1 MLVRT
6 WVFDIVRP
14 INPPAM
20 GDWLIIE
27 EITTLLHCY
36 QRSLWLL
43 FPIVIHQQTNYF
55 AWIRIAAIAF
65 ANVIAVCCYF
75 CSFALLCIGS
85 WYEKACVRL
94 VINDTG
100 SEWLFLCSKAALIP
114 CIPAGFLNSGVTS
127 CAWCKQR
134 IVFKHVS
141 RNACQKSYA
150 RNFIRYLLMDKLVV
164 IALFLQKNRN

>member
-6 WVFDIVRP
+6 WVFDIVWP

-20 GDWLIIE
+20 GDCLIIE
-27 EITTLLHCY
+27 EITTLHNCY

-75 CSFALLCIGS
+75 CSFAILCIGS
-85 WYEKACVRL
+85 FLLEKACVRL
-94 VINDTG
+94 AINDTE
-100 SEWLFLCSKAALIP
+100 SEWLFSCSKAALIP
-114 CIPAGFLNSGVTS
+114 YIPAGLLNSGVTS

-134 IVFKHVS
+134 IVFKHLS
-141 RNACQKSYA
+141 RNACQKKV
-150 RNFIRYLLMDKLVV
+150 F
-164 IALFLQKNRN
+164 QKFQS

>member
-6 WVFDIVRP
+6 WVFDNVRP

-20 GDWLIIE
+20 GDCLIIE
-27 EITTLLHCY
+27 EITTLLNCY

-75 CSFALLCIGS
+75 CSFAILCIGS
-85 WYEKACVRL
+85 FLLEKACVRL
-94 VINDTG
+94 AINDTE
-100 SEWLFLCSKAALIP
+100 SEWLFSCSKAALIP
-114 CIPAGFLNSGVTS
+114 YIPAGLLNSGVTS

-134 IVFKHVS
+134 IVFKHLS
-141 RNACQKSYA
+141 RNACQKKV
-150 RNFIRYLLMDKLVV
+150 F
-164 IALFLQKNRN
+164 QKFQS

>member
-6 WVFDIVRP
+6 WVFDIVWP

-20 GDWLIIE
+20 GDCLIIE
-27 EITTLLHCY
+27 EITTLLNCY

-75 CSFALLCIGS
+75 CSFAILCIGS
-85 WYEKACVRL
+85 FLLEKACVRL
-94 VINDTG
+94 AINDTE
-100 SEWLFLCSKAALIP
+100 SEWLFSCSKAALIP
-114 CIPAGFLNSGVTS
+114 YIPAGLLNSGVTS

-134 IVFKHVS
+134 IVFKHLS
-141 RNACQKSYA
+141 RNACQKKV
-150 RNFIRYLLMDKLVV
+150 F
-164 IALFLQKNRN
+164 QKFQS

>member
-6 WVFDIVRP
+6 WVFGIVWP

-20 GDWLIIE
+20 GDCLIIE
-27 EITTLLHCY
+27 EITTLLNCY

-75 CSFALLCIGS
+75 CSFSILCIGS
-85 WYEKACVRL
+85 FLHEKACVRL
-94 VINDTG
+94 AINDTG

-114 CIPAGFLNSGVTS
+114 YIPAGLPNSGVTS
-127 CAWCKQR
+127 CAWCKLR
-134 IVFKHVS
+134 IVFKHLS
-141 RNACQKSYA
+141 RNACQK
-150 RNFIRYLLMDKLVV
+150 KL
-164 IALFLQKNRN
+164 FQKFQS

>member
-6 WVFDIVRP
+6 WVFDIVRS

-20 GDWLIIE
+20 GDCLIIE
-27 EITTLLHCY
+27 EITTLHNCY

-75 CSFALLCIGS
+75 CSFAILCIGS
-85 WYEKACVRL
+85 FLLEKACVRL
-94 VINDTG
+94 AINDTE
-100 SEWLFLCSKAALIP
+100 SEWLFSCSKAALIP
-114 CIPAGFLNSGVTS
+114 YIPAGLLNSGVTS

-134 IVFKHVS
+134 IVFKHLS
-141 RNACQKSYA
+141 RNACQKQV
-150 RNFIRYLLMDKLVV
+150 F
-164 IALFLQKNRN
+164 QKFQS

>member
-6 WVFDIVRP
+6 WVFDIVWP

-20 GDWLIIE
+20 GDCLIIE
-27 EITTLLHCY
+27 EITTLHNCY

-55 AWIRIAAIAF
+55 AWKRIAAIAF

-75 CSFALLCIGS
+75 CSFAILCIGS
-85 WYEKACVRL
+85 FLLEKACVRL
-94 VINDTG
+94 AINDTG
-100 SEWLFLCSKAALIP
+100 SEWLFSCSKAALIP
-114 CIPAGFLNSGVTS
+114 YIPAGLLNSGVTS

-134 IVFKHVS
+134 IVFKHLS
-141 RNACQKSYA
+141 RNACQKKIMPEIS
-150 RNFIRYLLMDKLVV
+150 VV
-164 IALFLQKNRN
+164 ICWWIS

>member
-6 WVFDIVRP
+6 WVFDIVWP

-20 GDWLIIE
+20 GDCLIIE
-27 EITTLLHCY
+27 EITTLHNCY

-55 AWIRIAAIAF
+55 AWKRIAAF

-75 CSFALLCIGS
+75 CSFAILCIGS
-85 WYEKACVRL
+85 FLLEKACVRL
-94 VINDTG
+94 AINDTE
-100 SEWLFLCSKAALIP
+100 SEWLFSCSKAALIP
-114 CIPAGFLNSGVTS
+114 YIPAGLLNSGVTS

-141 RNACQKSYA
+141 RNACQRNYA
-150 RNFIRYLLMDKLVV
+150 RSFSRNLLMD
-164 IALFLQKNRN
+164 